1 MHTRFYWSLVFL
13 FVLSVTFIADRSFSQ
28 QNLSAQNKERFQQ
41 MSKKAEAAGLA
52 QPFKGISTN
61 GTLQP
66 GLYKIKSSGVSTAP
80 VKKAADEYLAALSA
94 EQRGRTKFPLDDDEW
109 RKWMNQHFYVRQGVS
124 LSELNE
130 GQRSKAMGLIK
141 ASLSAR
147 GLKLSEDI
155 MKLNYTLGEL
165 NNNDFEQ
172 YGDLFYWITIMGEP
186 SATEPWGWQV
196 DGHHLIINYFVMGDQ
211 VVMSP
216 AFFGSEPV
224 IAKAGKYKGIEIL
237 QQEQSMGLELVRSL
251 DEAQKAKAVLN
262 VSKTGND
269 NVGEAFKDNVVLD
282 YAGLRADALTA
293 AQKKALLALVE
304 RYVGN
309 MDTGHAK
316 VRMSEVESNLKDTY
330 FAWIGGMAD
339 NSVFYYRVH
348 SPVVLVEFDHQ
359 RAANLRQLSANPNL
373 PERSHVHVTLR
384 TPNGNDYGKDLLRQH
399 YLLHPHSQ
407 N

>member
-237 QQEQSMGLELVRSL
+237 QQEQRL
-251 DEAQKAKAVLN
+251 
-262 VSKTGND
+262 
-269 NVGEAFKDNVVLD
+269 
-282 YAGLRADALTA
+282 
-293 AQKKALLALVE
+293 
-304 RYVGN
+304 
-309 MDTGHAK
+309 
-316 VRMSEVESNLKDTY
+316 
-330 FAWIGGMAD
+330 
-339 NSVFYYRVH
+339 
-348 SPVVLVEFDHQ
+348 
-359 RAANLRQLSANPNL
+359 
-373 PERSHVHVTLR
+373 
-384 TPNGNDYGKDLLRQH
+384 
-399 YLLHPHSQ
+399 
-407 N
+407 

>member
-1 MHTRFYWSLVFL
+1 
-13 FVLSVTFIADRSFSQ
+13 
-28 QNLSAQNKERFQQ
+28 
-41 MSKKAEAAGLA
+41 MSKKAETAGLA
-52 QPFKGISTN
+52 NAFKGITTN
-61 GTLQP
+61 GTVQP

-80 VKKAADEYLAALSA
+80 VKKAAEEYLAALSS
-94 EQRGRTKFPLDDDEW
+94 EQRSRTKFALDDDEW
-109 RKWMNQHFYVRQGVS
+109 RKWMNQHFYIRQGVS

-130 GQRSKAMGLIK
+130 SQRSKAIALIK

-147 GLKLSEDI
+147 GLQLSQDI

-224 IAKAGKYKGIEIL
+224 IAKAGKSKGTEIL
-237 QQEQSMGLELVRSL
+237 QQEQQMGLELVRSL
-251 DEAQKAKAVLN
+251 DEGQKTKAVLN
-262 VSKTGND
+262 VSKTGNN

-282 YAGLRADALTA
+282 FAGLRVGDMNG
-293 AQKKALLALVE
+293 AQKKAVLALVE

-316 VRMSEVESNLKDTY
+316 VRMSEVESHLADTY
-330 FAWIGGMAD
+330 FAWIGGTAD

-348 SPVVLVEFDHQ
+348 SPVVLLEFDHQ
-359 RAANLRQLSANPNL
+359 NPANLRQLAANPNL
-373 PERSHVHVTLR
+373 PERSHVHATLR

-399 YLLHPHSQ
+399 YLLHPHGH